1 MTRIAKMILLL
12 ALSLAPALPAAAQP
26 AALPALQAKLEQGP
40 ALKAQAAIA
49 GEIVRIG
56 DLIDNAGAVADVPI
70 FRAPDLGQTGSVS
83 AARVIEAVRGHQ
95 IIGLDTRGLAEVA
108 VTRLSRAITPAEV
121 EARIVRALAGQYGAA
136 EPSNL
141 AVTFDNEL
149 RTLHVEPG
157 ADAELRVLRLAF
169 EPRNGRFDV
178 TFELPGSAAARRVT
192 LRYTGLL
199 AETFEAA
206 VPARTLAQGHVVT
219 AADLTLV
226 RRPKAEFAANMI
238 TGTSQAAGL
247 AARRSLRAGQILRD
261 SDLQRP
267 ELVARNEAVTI
278 TFEVPGILLTLR
290 GQAQESGA
298 LGDSISVLNVQSKRP
313 IQATVI
319 GPGRVSVGNAATAPR
334 VVANAVPNSAR

>member
-1 MTRIAKMILLL
+1 
-12 ALSLAPALPAAAQP
+12 
-26 AALPALQAKLEQGP
+26 
-40 ALKAQAAIA
+40 
-49 GEIVRIG
+49 
-56 DLIDNAGAVADVPI
+56 
-70 FRAPDLGQTGSVS
+70 
-83 AARVIEAVRGHQ
+83 
-95 IIGLDTRGLAEVA
+95 
-108 VTRLSRAITPAEV
+108 
-121 EARIVRALAGQYGAA
+121 
-136 EPSNL
+136 
-141 AVTFDNEL
+141 
-149 RTLHVEPG
+149 
-157 ADAELRVLRLAF
+157 
-169 EPRNGRFDV
+169 
-178 TFELPGSAAARRVT
+178 
-192 LRYTGLL
+192 
-199 AETFEAA
+199 
-206 VPARTLAQGHVVT
+206 VVT

-247 AARRSLRAGQILRD
+247 AASRSLRAGQILRD

-298 LGDSISVLNVQSKRP
+298 LGDSIRVLNVQSKRP